1 MRAACLAGIV
11 AVLVLPLALVL
22 LAQPPLVPASGGPVL
37 AEAAQ
42 DLSTAALDRVERLLG
57 GHLHVRLAAPCAA
70 HALHGLPRACS
81 PADGLWAARPAAS
94 APLAAR
100 PGASERAF

>member
-22 LAQPPLVPASGGPVL
+22 LAQPPLVPASGGPVV
-37 AEAAQ
+37 AQAAR

-57 GHLHVRLAAPCAA
+57 GHLHVRLAAPCS
-70 HALHGLPRACS
+70 ALALEAVPAPPPYETAPRALV
-81 PADGLWAARPAAS
+81 PAPAARA
-94 APLAAR
+94 
-100 PGASERAF
+100 GASERTL